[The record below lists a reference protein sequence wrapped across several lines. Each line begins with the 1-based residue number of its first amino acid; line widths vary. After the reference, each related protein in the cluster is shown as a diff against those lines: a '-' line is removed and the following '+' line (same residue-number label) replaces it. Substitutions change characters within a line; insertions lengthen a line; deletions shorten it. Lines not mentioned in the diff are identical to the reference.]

1 MNDRLTVE
9 WLRSANCRSRCQT
22 LQTYM
27 RTVVVHIA
35 GNGLKCINMCITKR
49 ALHYLWEWI
58 RARVRWCHR
67 SCDAL
72 AGIALRCRC
81 RWTMATINVHIMH
94 DLHLQPRLSA
104 KRERIK
110 KTQKL
115 PTQTI
120 DVLLTYTMARVQS
133 THTMLR
139 ITECDLI
146 IKKKGLQ
153 HFKGPFGSFYSPLS
167 A

>member
-58 RARVRWCHR
+58 RARARWCHR

-104 KRERIK
+104 KRERIN
-110 KTQKL
+110 
-115 PTQTI
+115 
-120 DVLLTYTMARVQS
+120 
-133 THTMLR
+133 
-139 ITECDLI
+139 
-146 IKKKGLQ
+146 KKKNT
-153 HFKGPFGSFYSPLS
+153 SDTDNRCS
-167 A
+167 AHLHNGKSSVHSHNAENNRVWFNNKKKKACSILRVHLEAFILR